1 LDNTWDSASISLG
14 VCMDKDDT
22 GNATVNL
29 TDSVIDRN
37 YVYRPQDE
45 EHYRAGRHAGS
56 CSDWLTTEEFHSCYS
71 TTNYH
76 NPYNAEDPLHQGTS
90 GANAYKTRGDHAL
103 EGATTIA
110 HGGIGNA
117 HPYLEG
123 ITIPPYVGPCSD
135 DGCSWVDE
143 VLALRNLGILAM
155 TDLRVAHAITD
166 TDTLTATLRWTAP
179 TDAITYTM
187 RYSGTLISGDDWANA
202 VTITVPF
209 TASAPGS
216 TEWLTAP
223 APYTGGSAYFA
234 LKSQNAE
241 GVWSGLSNNAFWPH
255 FDVYLPSV
263 LRGYGP

>member
-1 LDNTWDSASISLG
+1 MDNTWDSASISLG

-56 CSDWLTTEEFHSCYS
+56 CSDWLTTEEFNLCYS

-76 NPYNAEDPLHQGTS
+76 KPYNAEDPLHQGTS
-90 GANAYKTRGDHAL
+90 GANAYKT
-103 EGATTIA
+103 
-110 HGGIGNA
+110 
-117 HPYLEG
+117 
-123 ITIPPYVGPCSD
+123 
-135 DGCSWVDE
+135 
-143 VLALRNLGILAM
+143 
-155 TDLRVAHAITD
+155 
-166 TDTLTATLRWTAP
+166 
-179 TDAITYTM
+179 
-187 RYSGTLISGDDWANA
+187 GTLISGDDWANA

-223 APYTGGSAYFA
+223 VFYTGGSAYFA
-234 LKSQNAE
+234 LKS
-241 GVWSGLSNNAFWPH
+241 
-255 FDVYLPSV
+255 
-263 LRGYGP
+263 